1 MPPRRRAPARKKAP
15 ARRRAPARK
24 RAPRVKVHKESVP
37 RMIVSMPGSQTQTRF
52 SHGHGIARIRK
63 GLTALGVPSYYVFN
77 KAYTIQPPG
86 GTQGV
91 AVIGQ
96 WNSVPDVYQMMLT
109 ATYGSYTTSSASPM
123 KFHVR
128 SLQAELM
135 LTNSTNVGCVM
146 DIYDIACKQDAPHSS
161 TTGPTENVSTPV
173 NAWLQGETKQLTSAI
188 PAGYTSGVYVPGSI
202 PKDSQIFKDYYKIV
216 SKKSIAFGAGASHQ
230 HIVNLRIP
238 RQFDQNETT
247 THATYLNGLRGFTM
261 FTMVVVRGQIASSAG
276 PGGNEPSQNSTV
288 LIRAVATERYEYQW
302 LQANGSTKTYN
313 LSMPAP
319 GSAGVAMVDTTFAS
333 AAVATS

>member
-37 RMIVSMPGSQTQTRF
+37 RMIVSIPGSQTQTRF
-52 SHGHGIARIRK
+52 SHGHGIARVRK

-77 KAYTIQPPG
+77 KAYTIQPPA

-91 AVIGQ
+91 SIIGQ
-96 WNSVPDVYQMMLT
+96 WNSVPDVNQMMLT
-109 ATYGSYTTSSASPM
+109 ATYSSYSQSPASPM

-146 DIYDIACKQDAPHSS
+146 DIYDIAVKQDAPQSS
-161 TTGPTENVSTPV
+161 ATGPTENVSTPV

-188 PAGYTSGVYVPGSI
+188 PGGYTSGVYVPGSL

-247 THATYLNGLRGFTM
+247 TQVTYLNALRGFSM
-261 FTMVVVRGQIASSAG
+261 FTMVVVRGQVQSAAG
-276 PGGNEPSQNSTV
+276 PGGADSQNSTV

-302 LQANGSTKTYN
+302 LQANGSTKTFN
-313 LSMPAP
+313 LAMPAP
-319 GSAGVAMVDTTFAS
+319 GSSGVAMSDTGFTPAS
-333 AAVATS
+333 VVTA